1 MTRKS
6 LTDPEE
12 NIIEEPE
19 ENRRVERWNY
29 YPKRNLMGIPFSEQ
43 LYFSFLKHTI
53 TK

>member
-29 YPKRNLMGIPFSEQ
+29 YPKRNLNGH
-43 LYFSFLKHTI
+43 SFFRATVFFFFKTYNN
-53 TK
+53 